1 MATRACLL
9 DLNMWQEFYEYCDFF
24 RDGAKLLTV
33 LNEDLD
39 EEDLQTVLLECLK
52 DAPGGDEYN
61 DKDGS
66 VAVAQRSL
74 VSRVFFLPSGRK
86 VVATPEEIKLAAT
99 YIIDRFGADVDAED
113 AEDADEQDAPEVR

>member
-1 MATRACLL
+1 MMPMATRACLL

-52 DAPGGDEYN
+52 DAPGGYGPRGAGFIAHVDIP
-61 DKDGS
+61 D
-66 VAVAQRSL
+66 AV
-74 VSRVFFLPSGRK
+74 
-86 VVATPEEIKLAAT
+86 LAAHA
-99 YIIDRFGADVDAED
+99 RLAQFLGELSAARAVHA
-113 AEDADEQDAPEVR
+113 Q